1 MKCIYNFQ
9 LTEETM
15 VSVPFHNRA
24 FQYGDG
30 LFETM
35 RFQEGRILFLE
46 DHLERLSAGLEV
58 LQMKLPSDFSLYYLE
73 TAIAQLVE
81 ANDLFP
87 RARIR
92 LQVWR
97 KSGGL
102 YTPTQKEA
110 EFYISAQPFVETP
123 MEKEKV
129 LFYRDI
135 RLQYS
140 PLSSLKTC
148 NALPYI
154 MAGIAK
160 TNTDADDMILLDNQ
174 GHTSE
179 CIASNIF
186 WIKNGIVYT
195 PSLQSGCIAG
205 VMRKQIMNHANKL
218 AIPLEEGL
226 FPESSIL
233 EAEAVFC
240 SNISGIQA
248 IKQIEEVVFD
258 AAKLPQALMTIGQY
272 TG

>member
-1 MKCIYNFQ
+1 MKCIYNFRF
-9 LTEETM
+9 TEETM
-15 VSVPFHNRA
+15 VSLSLHNRA

-58 LQMKLPSDFSLYYLE
+58 LQMKLPSDFSSYYLE
-73 TAIAQLVE
+73 TAITQLVE
-81 ANDLFP
+81 ANDLNT

-97 KSGGL
+97 KTGGL
-102 YTPTQKEA
+102 YTPSQRES
-110 EFYISAQPFVETP
+110 EFYISAQPIIETP
-123 MEKEKV
+123 AEKKKV
-129 LFYRDI
+129 LFYKDI

-160 TNTDADDMILLDNQ
+160 TNAGVDDMILLDNQ
-174 GHTSE
+174 GHISE

-186 WIKNGIVYT
+186 WIKNGLVYT
-195 PSLQSGCIAG
+195 PSLLSGCIAG
-205 VMRKQIMNHANKL
+205 VMRKQIFRHARKS
-218 AIPLEEGL
+218 AIPILEGL
-226 FPESSIL
+226 FTESEIL
-233 EAEAVFC
+233 EADAVFC
-240 SNISGIQA
+240 SNIAGTQQIH
-248 IKQIEEVVFD
+248 QIENTIFSTG
-258 AAKLPQALMTIGQY
+258 KLPEALLKIN
-272 TG
+272 